1 MKISAKVAPKSRN
14 MESKHEICP
23 MQILLI
29 SSTEMEIQQQLTG
42 NNIDVLVTGVGIPST
57 MYHLQKRLNQIDY
70 DLVIQAG
77 IAGSFEKE
85 PAMGETVLVQ
95 QDAFGDLGT
104 EKEEE
109 YCTLF
114 DANLADKNEFPFT
127 DGWLFNKSE
136 WLDTFPLK
144 KVKAV
149 TVNKV
154 SDDRLLKRQ
163 MENAFHPHIETMEG
177 AALHYV
183 CLQERLSFLQIRTIS
198 NCVGERNKAK
208 WKLEDAIKNLNTE
221 LEKIIAE
228 ITSNFKP

>member
-1 MKISAKVAPKSRN
+1 MPL
-14 MESKHEICP
+14 KHEICR

-29 SSTEMEIQQQLTG
+29 AATEMEIQQRVAG
-42 NNIDVLVTGVGIPST
+42 NNIDVLITGVGIPAT
-57 MYHLQKRLNQIDY
+57 MYHLQKRLLQIDY

-77 IAGSFEKE
+77 IAGSFGKA

-109 YCTLF
+109 FCTLF
-114 DANLADKNEFPFT
+114 DANLADKNEAPFT
-127 DGWLFNKSE
+127 DGWLTNKNE
-136 WLDTFPLK
+136 WLDNSPLQ

-154 SDDRLLKRQ
+154 SDDRLLTRQ
-163 MENAFHPHIETMEG
+163 LEAAFHPHIESMEG

-183 CLQERLSFLQIRTIS
+183 CLLEQIPFLQIRTIS

-208 WKLEDAIKNLNTE
+208 WKLEDAVKNLNSE
-221 LEKIIAE
+221 LEQLIVQ
-228 ITSNFKP
+228 ITSNLKP